1 MAGPRLGKAWWSD
14 PVPTQVGVGG
24 WGSCPY
30 TTKQE
35 EAQPGGRERMEAL
48 DEGWV
53 HSLRSWASL
62 NFMSPSVY
70 WCPQPSG
77 ASRVSYTV
85 SPGGALSGVRMP
97 VTDHCTESGVRKY
110 FRLGSVRETRAW
122 CDHKVWFAYSPPCT
136 LKAPE
141 REACTLKT
149 PEREASTGSHTGQ
162 AVGCVS
168 HLFIH
173 LSVFLTTRSLSV
185 SCHWHMDVWSA
196 RIHPLFNIQ
205 LLEKLPGVLTQRIQ
219 PAQM

>member
-1 MAGPRLGKAWWSD
+1 MVIRPSAYSGW
-14 PVPTQVGVGG
+14 GG
-24 WGSCPY
+24 WLRLLPIYHKARRSAAWGEGENGSV
-30 TTKQE
+30 
-35 EAQPGGRERMEAL
+35 
-48 DEGWV
+48 GWGV
-53 HSLRSWASL
+53 SAFFEILGLPQLHESFCVLMSSTLRCIQSLLYCFSW
-62 NFMSPSVY
+62 
-70 WCPQPSG
+70 
-77 ASRVSYTV
+77 
-85 SPGGALSGVRMP
+85 GALSGVSMP

-149 PEREASTGSHTGQ
+149 PEREASPGSHTGQ

-168 HLFIH
+168 HLSIH

-196 RIHPLFNIQ
+196 RIHPLFNFQ